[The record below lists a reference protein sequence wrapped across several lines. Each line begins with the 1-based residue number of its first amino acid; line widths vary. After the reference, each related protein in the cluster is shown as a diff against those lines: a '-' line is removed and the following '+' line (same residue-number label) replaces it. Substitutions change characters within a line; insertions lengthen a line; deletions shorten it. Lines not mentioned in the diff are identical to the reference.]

1 MLGPVEVSDGGGAR
15 QIGGSKSGSLIA
27 ALLAHGG
34 ESISQDRLAEA
45 IWPESH
51 RPRDTLQSYVSRVRR
66 WLGPEGRALLVRTG
80 AGYSVAC
87 GGRLDAERF
96 ESLLDRAAGAL
107 AGEDPAT
114 AVGLL
119 QQALALWHGPAFG
132 HHASDVLVAPEAVR
146 LEELRLIA
154 LEQKVEAEITLGDHR
169 RVIGEL
175 EALCEAHPLRERL
188 WELRMLAL
196 ARSGRQAEALRAYQ
210 RARQV
215 LVGELGIEPSSR
227 LQRMEQS
234 VLAQDPSLEPTSPP
248 TVGAAGRR
256 LPTVSPALPPDAT
269 AFIGRVDEIVRV
281 SALLGQ
287 TRLLTLTGIGGV
299 GKTRLAI
306 QVARRAAPSH
316 PGGVVMVDISGV
328 TDPEEAAATFG
339 ESIDGLGSSELERLV
354 ILDNCEHL
362 IETCAR
368 VVEAALSS
376 RPSLRVLATSREPL
390 GLPGETRWTVEPL
403 AVPDEGAPEVELASN
418 DAARLFVQR
427 ARAAR
432 PAVDFDSTAMQ
443 EVAQIC
449 RRVDGI
455 PLAIELAAA
464 LVGTMSLREIRDG
477 LAARF
482 ELLREGYRTA
492 PVRQQTLMGAFDW
505 SYALIDD
512 RDKLLLQR
520 LRPFPLEFRG
530 RAAEII
536 CAADQTDEPAIRRGL
551 GRLVDRSLV
560 QMYERD
566 GHATYGIL
574 PTIQQFIWERT
585 GWQGGFEQRGFVVQL
600 ARHTEP
606 RLRGTLDDMW
616 SALLDGPTDVS
627 RAALDLAF
635 GLHDLEAGAFLAG
648 VAAART
654 TRSGRVAVVGG
665 VRSVR
670 VGGPSSSRRG
680 SAPASTTRPTAWT
693 SRRSTSPNHRI
704 SRASW
709 TSSEPG
715 RLTTAAYRQGVD
727 IVFQAAGM
735 VAGQGVLEA
744 ARNWHEATGAW
755 NWVIGVDLDER
766 VTRESR
772 LRPYVLTSMR
782 RQLPSAVYQ
791 AVKAAVAAGEPDAA
805 PRFDLA
811 NEGVGL
817 SRTGG
822 HIDSLEHEL
831 DAVRAD
837 IVAGRIDVPRVT
849 TPDDVSWWDVRSEPP
864 IVG

>member
-1 MLGPVEVSDGGGAR
+1 MA
-15 QIGGSKSGSLIA
+15 
-27 ALLAHGG
+27 
-34 ESISQDRLAEA
+34 
-45 IWPESH
+45 
-51 RPRDTLQSYVSRVRR
+51 Y
-66 WLGPEGRALLVRTG
+66 
-80 AGYSVAC
+80 

-96 ESLLDRAAGAL
+96 ESLLDRAADAL
-107 AGEDPAT
+107 ASEDSGA

-132 HHASDVLVAPEAVR
+132 DHASDVLVAPEAAR
-146 LEELRLIA
+146 LEELRLVA
-154 LEQKVEAEITLGDHR
+154 REQKVEAEIGLGDHR

-215 LVGELGIEPSSR
+215 LVEELGIEPSSR

-234 VLAQDPSLEPTSPP
+234 VLAQDTSLEATSPP
-248 TVGAAGRR
+248 TEGTTSRR

-269 AFIGRVDEIVRV
+269 AFIGRVDEIARV
-281 SALLGQ
+281 SRLLGR

-306 QVARRAAPSH
+306 QVARKAAPAH

-368 VVEAALSS
+368 VVAAALGSQ
-376 RPSLRVLATSREPL
+376 PSLRVLATSREPL

-403 AVPDEGAPEVELASN
+403 AVPDEGAPEGELASN

-427 ARAAR
+427 AQAAR
-432 PAVDFDSTAMQ
+432 PAADFDSTAMQ

-464 LVGTMSLREIRDG
+464 LMGTMGLREIGDG

-505 SYALIDD
+505 SYALLDE
-512 RDKLLLQR
+512 RDQLLLQR

-530 RAAEII
+530 RAAEVF
-536 CAADQTDEPAIRRGL
+536 CADDQTDEPAIRRGL

-560 QMYERD
+560 QMHERD
-566 GHATYGIL
+566 GHAAYSIL
-574 PTIQQFIWERT
+574 STIQQFIWERT
-585 GWQGGFEQRGFVVQL
+585 GWHGLFEDRAFVVQL

-627 RAALDLAF
+627 RAALDLAYER
-635 GLHDLEAGAFLAG
+635 HDLEAGAFLAG

-665 VRSVR
+665 VRSERFGPVR
-670 VGGPSSSRRG
+670 LEAGFRSGVHHAADGVDIEALYVSEPPDSTGFMNIERAQQLTTTAFRRG
-680 SAPASTTRPTAWT
+680 A
-693 SRRSTSPNHRI
+693 
-704 SRASW
+704 
-709 TSSEPG
+709 
-715 RLTTAAYRQGVD
+715 D
-727 IVFQAAGM
+727 IVFQAAGL

-755 NWVIGVDLDER
+755 NWVIGVDLDEG

-782 RQLPSAVYQ
+782 RQLPIAVYQ

-849 TPDDVSWWDVRSEPP
+849 TPDVSGWDVRSEPP

>member
-1 MLGPVEVSDGGGAR
+1 MLGPVGVCDGGGAR

-45 IWPESH
+45 IWPESR

-66 WLGPEGRALLVRTG
+66 WLGPEGRALLVRTA
-80 AGYSVAC
+80 AGYSLEC

-96 ESLLDRAAGAL
+96 ESLLDRAAGTL
-107 AGEDPAT
+107 AGEDPGT

-119 QQALALWHGPAFG
+119 QQALGLWHAPAFG
-132 HHASDVLVAPEAVR
+132 DHASDVLVAPEAVR
-146 LEELRLIA
+146 LEELRLVA
-154 LEQKVEAEITLGDHR
+154 HEQKVEAEIGLGDHR

-234 VLAQDPSLEPTSPP
+234 VLAQDPSLEATSPP
-248 TVGAAGRR
+248 TEGAASRR

-281 SALLGQ
+281 SRLLGR

-328 TDPEEAAATFG
+328 TDPEEAAATFC
-339 ESIDGLGSSELERLV
+339 ESIDGLGSPELERLV

-368 VVEAALSS
+368 VVEAALGSH
-376 RPSLRVLATSREPL
+376 PSLRVLATSREPL

-403 AVPDEGAPEVELASN
+403 AVPDEGAPEVEMASN

-427 ARAAR
+427 GGAAR
-432 PAVDFDSTAMQ
+432 PAADFDSTAMQ

-464 LVGTMSLREIRDG
+464 LMGTMSLREIRDG

-505 SYALIDD
+505 SYALLDD

-520 LRPFPLEFRG
+520 LRPFPPAFRG
-530 RAAEII
+530 RAAEIF
-536 CAADQTDEPAIRRGL
+536 CAADQTDEPAIRRSL

-560 QMYERD
+560 QMHERD
-566 GHATYGIL
+566 GYAAYGIL
-574 PTIQQFIWERT
+574 STIQQFVWERT
-585 GWQGGFEQRGFVVQL
+585 GWEGVFEDRAFMLQL
-600 ARHTEP
+600 AWHTEP

-627 RAALDLAF
+627 RAALDLSYE
-635 GLHDLEAGAFLAG
+635 LHDLEAGAFLAG

-654 TRSGRVAVVGG
+654 TRSGRVAIVGG
-665 VRSVR
+665 VRAVR
-670 VGGPSSSRRG
+670 LGPVRLEAG
-680 SAPASTTRPTAWT
+680 F
-693 SRRSTSPNHRI
+693 
-704 SRASW
+704 RAGVHHAADGVDVEALYV
-709 TSSEPG
+709 SEPPDFTG
-715 RLTTAAYRQGVD
+715 FMDIERARRLTTAAYHRGVD
-727 IVFQAAGM
+727 IVFHAAGL

-744 ARNWHEATGAW
+744 ARDWHEATGAW
-755 NWVIGVDLDER
+755 NWVIGVDLDEG

-811 NEGVGL
+811 NGGVGL

-837 IVAGRIDVPRVT
+837 IVAGRIDVPH
-849 TPDDVSWWDVRSEPP
+849 VRS
-864 IVG
+864 GAHSD

>member
-1 MLGPVEVSDGGGAR
+1 
-15 QIGGSKSGSLIA
+15 
-27 ALLAHGG
+27 
-34 ESISQDRLAEA
+34 
-45 IWPESH
+45 
-51 RPRDTLQSYVSRVRR
+51 
-66 WLGPEGRALLVRTG
+66 
-80 AGYSVAC
+80 
-87 GGRLDAERF
+87 
-96 ESLLDRAAGAL
+96 
-107 AGEDPAT
+107 
-114 AVGLL
+114 
-119 QQALALWHGPAFG
+119 
-132 HHASDVLVAPEAVR
+132 
-146 LEELRLIA
+146 
-154 LEQKVEAEITLGDHR
+154 
-169 RVIGEL
+169 
-175 EALCEAHPLRERL
+175 
-188 WELRMLAL
+188 MLAL

-215 LVGELGIEPSSR
+215 LVEELGIEPSSR

-281 SALLGQ
+281 SALSGQ

-432 PAVDFDSTAMQ
+432 PAVAFDSTAMQ
-443 EVAQIC
+443 EVAEIC

-560 QMYERD
+560 HMYERD
-566 GHATYGIL
+566 GQTTYGIL

-585 GWQGGFEQRGFVVQL
+585 GWQGGFEQRGFVVAL

-627 RAALDLAF
+627 RAALDLASE
-635 GLHDLEAGAFLAG
+635 LHDLEAGAFLAG

-654 TRSGRVAVVGG
+654 TRSRRVAVVGG
-665 VRSVR
+665 VRSAR
-670 VGGPSSSRRG
+670 VGCEQLEAGF
-680 SAPASTTRPTAWT
+680 
-693 SRRSTSPNHRI
+693 
-704 SRASW
+704 RAGVHHAADGVDVEAHYV
-709 TSSEPG
+709 SEPPDFTG
-715 RLTTAAYRQGVD
+715 FMDTERARRLTTAAYRQGVD

-735 VAGQGVLEA
+735 VAGRGVLEA

-766 VTRESR
+766 VTREAR

-782 RQLPSAVYQ
+782 RQIPSAVYL

-822 HIDSLEHEL
+822 HIDSLEQEL

-837 IVAGRIDVPRVT
+837 ILAGRIDVPQVT

>member
-1 MLGPVEVSDGGGAR
+1 MLGPVEVCDGAGAR

-27 ALLAHGG
+27 ALLAHCG

-45 IWPESH
+45 IWPESD

-66 WLGPEGRALLVRTG
+66 WLGSEGRALLVRTG
-80 AGYSVAC
+80 AGYSMDC

-96 ESLLDRAAGAL
+96 ESLLDQAAGAL
-107 AGEDPAT
+107 ASADPGT

-119 QQALALWHGPAFG
+119 QQALDLWHGPAFG
-132 HHASDVLVAPEAVR
+132 DHASDVLVAPEAVR
-146 LEELRLIA
+146 LEELRLDA
-154 LEQKVEAEITLGDHR
+154 REQKVEAEIALGDHR

-234 VLAQDPSLEPTSPP
+234 VLAQDPSLEATAPSTE
-248 TVGAAGRR
+248 GAASRR
-256 LPTVSPALPPDAT
+256 PPTVSPALPLDAT
-269 AFIGRVDEIVRV
+269 EFIGRADEIVRV
-281 SALLGQ
+281 ARLLGQ

-316 PGGVVMVDISGV
+316 PGGVVVVDISGV
-328 TDPEEAAATFG
+328 TDPAEAAATFG

-362 IETCAR
+362 IDTCAR

-376 RPSLRVLATSREPL
+376 QPPLRVLATSREPL

-427 ARAAR
+427 GRAAR
-432 PAVDFDSTAMQ
+432 PAVDFDSTAME

-492 PVRQQTLMGAFDW
+492 PLRQQTLMGAFDW
-505 SYALIDD
+505 SHALLDD

-536 CAADQTDEPAIRRGL
+536 CAADQADEPAIRRSL
-551 GRLVDRSLV
+551 RRLVDRSLV
-560 QMYERD
+560 QMHERD
-566 GHATYGIL
+566 GHAIYSIL

-585 GWQGGFEQRGFVVQL
+585 GWQGGFEQRGFGVQL

-627 RAALDLAF
+627 RAALDLAV

-648 VAAART
+648 VAAARM
-654 TRSGRVAVVGG
+654 TRSARVAIVGG
-665 VRSVR
+665 VRSLR
-670 VGGPSSSRRG
+670 VGCRQLEAGF
-680 SAPASTTRPTAWT
+680 
-693 SRRSTSPNHRI
+693 RSGVHH
-704 SRASW
+704 AADGVDVEAFYV
-709 TSSEPG
+709 SEPPDFTG
-715 RLTTAAYRQGVD
+715 FMDTERARRLTTAAYREGVD
-727 IVFQAAGM
+727 IVVQAAGL

-755 NWVIGVDLDER
+755 TWVIGVDLDEG

-782 RQLPSAVYQ
+782 RQLPTAVYQ

-805 PRFDLA
+805 PGFDLT

-831 DAVRAD
+831 EAVRVD
-837 IVAGRIDVPRVT
+837 IVAGRIDVPRFT
-849 TPDDVSWWDVRSEPP
+849 TPDDVSSWDVRSEPP

>member
-1 MLGPVEVSDGGGAR
+1 MLGPVEVCDGGEAR
-15 QIGGSKSGSLIA
+15 QLRGSKSGSLIA

-51 RPRDTLQSYVSRVRR
+51 QPRDTLQSYVSRVRR
-66 WLGPEGRALLVRTG
+66 WLGPEGRSLLVRTG
-80 AGYSVAC
+80 AGYSVEC

-107 AGEDPAT
+107 ADEDPGT
-114 AVGLL
+114 AVDLL

-132 HHASDVLVAPEAVR
+132 DHASDVLVAPQAAR
-146 LEELRLIA
+146 LEELRLVA
-154 LEQKVEAEITLGDHR
+154 REQKVEAEIGLGDHR

-210 RARQV
+210 RARRV
-215 LVGELGIEPSSR
+215 LVEELGIEPSSR

-234 VLAQDPSLEPTSPP
+234 VLAQDPSLEATSPP
-248 TVGAAGRR
+248 TEGAASRG

-281 SALLGQ
+281 SRLLEQ

-306 QVARRAAPSH
+306 EVARRATPSH

-328 TDPEEAAATFG
+328 TDPEEAEATFRD
-339 ESIDGLGSSELERLV
+339 SIDGLGSSELERLV

-368 VVEAALSS
+368 AVEAALG
-376 RPSLRVLATSREPL
+376 RQPSLRVLATSREPL

-403 AVPDEGAPEVELASN
+403 AVPDEGAPEVELAAN

-427 ARAAR
+427 GGAAR

-443 EVAQIC
+443 EVAEIC

-464 LVGTMSLREIRDG
+464 LMGTMSLREIRDG

-505 SYALIDD
+505 SYALLDD
-512 RDKLLLQR
+512 RDKLLLQQ
-520 LRPFPLEFRG
+520 LRPFPLDFRG
-530 RAAEII
+530 RAAEIF

-560 QMYERD
+560 QMHERD
-566 GHATYGIL
+566 GHATYGL
-574 PTIQQFIWERT
+574 LSTIQQFIWERT
-585 GWQGGFEQRGFVVQL
+585 GWHGGFEDRAFVVQL
-600 ARHTEP
+600 AWHTEP

-627 RAALDLAF
+627 RAALDLAY

-654 TRSGRVAVVGG
+654 TRSGRVAIVGG

-670 VGGPSSSRRG
+670 FGPVRLEAG
-680 SAPASTTRPTAWT
+680 F
-693 SRRSTSPNHRI
+693 
-704 SRASW
+704 RAGVHHAADGVDVEAFYV
-709 TSSEPG
+709 SEPPDFAG
-715 RLTTAAYRQGVD
+715 FMDIERARQLTTTAYRQGVD
-727 IVFQAAGM
+727 TVFHAAGL

-766 VTRESR
+766 LTRESR
-772 LRPYVLTSMR
+772 LRPFVLTSMR
-782 RQLPSAVYQ
+782 RQIPSAVYQ

-811 NEGVGL
+811 NGGVGL

-822 HIDSLEHEL
+822 QIDSLEPEL

-837 IVAGRIDVPRVT
+837 IVAGRIDVPQVT
-849 TPDDVSWWDVRSEPP
+849 TPDDVEWWDVRSGPR

>member
-1 MLGPVEVSDGGGAR
+1 
-15 QIGGSKSGSLIA
+15 
-27 ALLAHGG
+27 LLAHGG

-66 WLGPEGRALLVRTG
+66 WLGPEGRALLVRSG
-80 AGYSVAC
+80 AGYSLAC

-96 ESLLDRAAGAL
+96 ESLLDRAADAL
-107 AGEDPAT
+107 AGEDPGT

-119 QQALALWHGPAFG
+119 QQALGLWHGPAFG
-132 HHASDVLVAPEAVR
+132 DHASDVLVAPEAAR
-146 LEELRLIA
+146 LEELRLVA
-154 LEQKVEAEITLGDHR
+154 REQKVEAEIGLGEHR
-169 RVIGEL
+169 RVLGEL

-196 ARSGRQAEALRAYQ
+196 VRSGRQAEALRAYQ

-234 VLAQDPSLEPTSPP
+234 VLAQDPSLEATSPP
-248 TVGAAGRR
+248 TEGAASRR
-256 LPTVSPALPPDAT
+256 PPTASPALPPDAT
-269 AFIGRVDEIVRV
+269 AFIGRVDEIVRI
-281 SALLGQ
+281 SELLEQ

-316 PGGVVMVDISGV
+316 SGGVVMVDISGV
-328 TDPEEAAATFG
+328 TDPEEAAAAFW
-339 ESIDGLGSSELERLV
+339 ESVDGLGSPELEHLV

-362 IETCAR
+362 IEICAR

-390 GLPGETRWTVEPL
+390 GLPGEMRWTVEPL
-403 AVPDEGAPEVELASN
+403 VVPDEGAPEVELAAN
-418 DAARLFVQR
+418 DAARLFLQR

-432 PAVDFDSTAMQ
+432 PAMAFDSTAMQ

-464 LVGTMSLREIRDG
+464 LMGTMSLREIRDG

-492 PVRQQTLMGAFDW
+492 PVRQQTLTGAFDW
-505 SYALIDD
+505 SYALLED

-530 RAAEII
+530 RAAEIF
-536 CAADQTDEPAIRRGL
+536 CAADQSDEPAIRQGL

-560 QMYERD
+560 QMHERD
-566 GHATYGIL
+566 GHATYGL
-574 PTIQQFIWERT
+574 LSTIQQFVWERT
-585 GWQGGFEQRGFVVQL
+585 GWRGVFEDRAFVLQL

-627 RAALDLAF
+627 RAALDLAH

-648 VAAART
+648 VAAARMT
-654 TRSGRVAVVGG
+654 QSGRVAVVGG

-670 VGGPSSSRRG
+670 FGPVRLEAGFRAGVHHAADDVEVEASYI
-680 SAPASTTRPTAWT
+680 SAPPDFAGFMD
-693 SRRSTSPNHRI
+693 I
-704 SRASW
+704 ERA
-709 TSSEPG
+709 
-715 RLTTAAYRQGVD
+715 RQLTTAAYRRGAD
-727 IVFQAAGM
+727 IVFHVAGL

-744 ARNWHEATGAW
+744 ARDWHEATGAW

-766 VTRESR
+766 VTREPR
-772 LRPYVLTSMR
+772 LRPHVLTSVR

-811 NEGVGL
+811 NGGVGL

-822 HIDSLEHEL
+822 EIDILGPEL
-831 DAVRAD
+831 DAIRAD

-849 TPDDVSWWDVRSEPP
+849 TPDDESLWDARAEPP
-864 IVG
+864 ISRP

>member
-1 MLGPVEVSDGGGAR
+1 V
-15 QIGGSKSGSLIA
+15 
-27 ALLAHGG
+27 
-34 ESISQDRLAEA
+34 
-45 IWPESH
+45 
-51 RPRDTLQSYVSRVRR
+51 
-66 WLGPEGRALLVRTG
+66 LLVRTG
-80 AGYSVAC
+80 AGYSVDC

-96 ESLLDRAAGAL
+96 ESFLDQAGGAL
-107 AGEDPAT
+107 AGEDPDA
-114 AVGLL
+114 AVSLL

-132 HHASDVLVAPEAVR
+132 DHASDVLVAPEAAR
-146 LEELRLIA
+146 LEELRLVA
-154 LEQKVEAEITLGDHR
+154 CEQKVEAEIGLGEHR

-210 RARQV
+210 RARRV
-215 LVGELGIEPSSR
+215 LVDELGIEPSNR

-234 VLAQDPSLEPTSPP
+234 VLAHDPSLEATSPP
-248 TVGAAGRR
+248 PEGAAGRGPPR
-256 LPTVSPALPPDAT
+256 LTPALPPDAT
-269 AFIGRVDEIVRV
+269 AFIGRVDEIVRI
-281 SALLGQ
+281 SELLGR

-316 PGGVVMVDISGV
+316 PGGVVMVDLSGV
-328 TDPEEAAATFG
+328 SDPEEAEATFSG
-339 ESIDGLGSSELERLV
+339 SIDGLGSPELERLV

-368 VVEAALSS
+368 VVEGALGSQ
-376 RPSLRVLATSREPL
+376 PSLRVLATSREPL
-390 GLPGETRWTVEPL
+390 GVPGETRWTVEPL
-403 AVPDEGAPEVELASN
+403 AVPDEDAPEVELAAN
-418 DAARLFVQR
+418 DAAQLFVQR
-427 ARAAR
+427 GRAAR
-432 PAVDFDSTAMQ
+432 PAVDFDHTAMQ

-449 RRVDGI
+449 RQVDGI

-464 LVGTMSLREIRDG
+464 LMATMSLREIRDG

-492 PVRQQTLMGAFDW
+492 PERQQTLMGAFDW
-505 SYALIDD
+505 SYALLDD

-520 LRPFPLEFRG
+520 LHPFELEFRG
-530 RAAEII
+530 RAAEIV
-536 CAADQTDEPAIRRGL
+536 CAADQTEEPAIRRGL

-560 QMYERD
+560 QMHERD

-574 PTIQQFIWERT
+574 PTIQQFVFERT
-585 GWQGGFEQRGFVVQL
+585 GWQRAFELRTFVVLL

-616 SALLDGPTDVS
+616 SALLDGPSDVC

-635 GLHDLEAGAFLAG
+635 ELHDLEAGAFLAG

-665 VRSVR
+665 VRMAR
-670 VGGPSSSRRG
+670 GPVHLEAG
-680 SAPASTTRPTAWT
+680 F
-693 SRRSTSPNHRI
+693 
-704 SRASW
+704 RAGVHHADDGVDVEALYV
-709 TSSEPG
+709 SEPPDFTG
-715 RLTTAAYRQGVD
+715 FKDIEGARRLTTAAYRLGVD
-727 IVFQAAGM
+727 VVFHAAGP
-735 VAGQGVLEA
+735 VAGHGVLEA
-744 ARNWHEATGAW
+744 TRNWHEATGAF

-766 VTRESR
+766 VTREPR

-782 RQLPSAVYQ
+782 RQIPSAVYQ

-822 HIDSLEHEL
+822 QIDRLEQEL
-831 DAVRAD
+831 EAVRTD
-837 IVAGRIDVPRVT
+837 IVAGRIDVPRVLIA
-849 TPDDVSWWDVRSEPP
+849 DGAAWWDAPPEPP